1 MKPRSFS
8 LALAGILFF
17 APSAFAIDAEQ
28 FREQGRIES
37 MDKGSHTL
45 VIGDSSYPITA
56 SSRIYSHTGR
66 PLTFDALRNGS
77 TIKFNLTMPEGSRQP
92 VIREMLV
99 LPAN

>member
-1 MKPRSFS
+1 MKSRSLS
-8 LALAGILFF
+8 SVLAGILLF
-17 APSAFAIDAEQ
+17 APSVFAMDAEQ

-45 VIGDSSYPITA
+45 VIGDSSYPLTA

-77 TIKFNLTMPEGSRQP
+77 MIKFNLTIPDGSRQP

-99 LPAN
+99 LPTN